1 MAEAAPASDPNVVGQ
16 VVEGGASV
24 ASEAETPANEPTPYR
39 LTAPLHEQAF
49 DIVAS
54 PQRIKPLAK
63 ALGVEE
69 SDLRDAI
76 NSPESRIEL
85 ANAGWVRRKE

>member
-24 ASEAETPANEPTPYR
+24 ASDAVI
-39 LTAPLHEQAF
+39 PLHEQAF

-54 PQRIKPLAK
+54 PQRIKPLAN
-63 ALGVEE
+63 ALGVDE